1 MINYI
6 IWNISPEVFPGLEVP
21 RWYGVFWATGVLLSI
36 TVGRFIFKA
45 EKRPADEV
53 DKLSIY
59 LIIGVIIGARLG
71 HVLFYDP
78 TYYWQHPIDI
88 LPISF
93 NPSFHFTGLAGMA
106 SHGGGLGLLVA
117 AYVFSRKSAI
127 PFRWLLDRI
136 AIVVPLCGS
145 FIRLGNLMN
154 SEMIGIPTDVPWAF
168 VFMQVDGIPRHP
180 AQLYE
185 ALYCLVLFAIAFYLW
200 HCKRNEW
207 QNGALAGLVVT
218 VLFSLRFLD
227 EFVKVNQESFEE
239 GMPLNMGQILSI
251 PFILIGLVVL
261 VLRWRSSR
269 SSAAS

>member
-6 IWNISPEVFPGLEVP
+6 IWNISPEVFSGLEVP
-21 RWYGVFWATGVLLSI
+21 RWYGVFWAMGVLLSI

-53 DKLSIY
+53 EQLAMY
-59 LIIGVIIGARLG
+59 VIIGVIIGARLG
-71 HVLFYDP
+71 HVLFYE
-78 TYYWQHPIDI
+78 TYYWQHPVEI

-117 AYVFSRKSAI
+117 AYVFCRKSAVS
-127 PFRWLLDRI
+127 FRWLLDRI
-136 AIVVPLCGS
+136 AIVVPLCGA

-168 VFMQVDGIPRHP
+168 VFMQVDTTPRHP

-185 ALYCLVLFAIAFYLW
+185 ALYCLVLFALAFYLW
-200 HCKRNEW
+200 RYKRNEW
-207 QNGALAGLVVT
+207 QNGALVGLVVT
-218 VLFSLRFLD
+218 ILFSLRFVD
-227 EFVKVNQESFEE
+227 EFFKVNQESFEE
-239 GMPLNMGQILSI
+239 GMLLNMGQILSI
-251 PFILIGLVVL
+251 PFILIGIIAL
-261 VLRWRSSR
+261 VLRWRSSLR
-269 SSAAS
+269 RAGR